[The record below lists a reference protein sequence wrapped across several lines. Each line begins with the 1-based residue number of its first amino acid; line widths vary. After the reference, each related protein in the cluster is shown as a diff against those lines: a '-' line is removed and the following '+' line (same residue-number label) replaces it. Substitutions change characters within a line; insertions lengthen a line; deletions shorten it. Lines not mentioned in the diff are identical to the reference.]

1 MEKLLRRALSVLV
14 ALLILIPGYLP
25 AFATEA
31 DGADRARE
39 RILSAYSLEHQ
50 MSSPGTPT
58 ENGVAGER
66 ISLEDCN
73 ISSQELDEIFSELYL
88 TGQLPWYAGATYVYT
103 YNEETRQVYTYAP
116 VYLDPQAYDR
126 CLYEQTVA
134 EILAEA
140 VQEDMDQWQI
150 ALALHDYL
158 VSNFRYDETLT
169 NYRGYDLLVNGS
181 AVCSGYAEVYQ
192 DLLSRVGIQSVIVES
207 QEMPQGHGWN
217 LVKLY
222 GQWYHVD
229 VTWDDPG
236 PDIQGY
242 VSHKYFLLTD
252 REMAQEGTDGHDGW
266 ETEITCTDTTFE
278 NAFWHDTQSAIL
290 WKTPETCY
298 LQTTDTESFVTQIC
312 ARNSATGEYTLLY
325 TEQPQYMDLGTG
337 ERYTYKEQGL
347 SLYNGR
353 LYGSDMNTVYSIAPD
368 GSDFRTEF
376 TYDTESNQK
385 YIAGS
390 FVKEGK
396 LYLTL
401 ATHEQTFSA
410 MEVTL
415 EQADPIHTHSY
426 TPEVFP
432 PGCTEQGWTEYVCE
446 CGISFTENYTLPVG
460 HTYDSG
466 KTVLE
471 PTYTQCGVVQFTCT
485 QCGHQYTQQLAMLEL
500 PPVTVP
506 KGLPAVFCI
515 AGGAIVLLMIF
526 LAVKRRR

>member
-1 MEKLLRRALSVLV
+1 MGKVVRRVLSPVIV
-14 ALLILIPGYLP
+14 LLILISVCLP
-25 AFATEA
+25 AFATEE

-39 RILSAYSLEHQ
+39 LILTAYSLEHQ
-50 MSSPGTPT
+50 MVSAGKPT
-58 ENGVAGER
+58 ENGVEGER

-73 ISSQELDEIFSELYL
+73 ISSQELDDIFSELYF
-88 TGQLPWYAGATYVYT
+88 TGQLPWYAAATYSYT
-103 YNEETRQVYTYAP
+103 YNEENRQVYTYTP
-116 VYLDPQAYDR
+116 VYLDPQEYDR

-158 VSNFRYDETLT
+158 VSNFCYDETLT

-181 AVCSGYAEVYQ
+181 AVCSGYAEAYQ
-192 DLLSRVGIQSVIVES
+192 DLLSRAGIQSVIVES

-229 VTWDDPG
+229 VTWDDPS

-252 REMAQEGTDGHDGW
+252 HQMAQESTDGHYGW
-266 ETEITCTDTTFE
+266 ETDIACTDTTFE

-290 WKTPETCY
+290 WKSPETCY

-312 ARNSATGEYTLLY
+312 ARDSATGEYTLLY

-353 LYGSDMNTVYSIAPD
+353 LYGSNMDTVYSMAPD
-368 GSDFRTEF
+368 GSDFRAEF
-376 TYDTESNQK
+376 TYDAQGNQK

-415 EQADPIHTHSY
+415 EQAAHTHSY
-426 TPEVFP
+426 TPKVFQ
-432 PGCTEQGWTEYVCE
+432 PGCTEQGWTEYTCG
-446 CGISFTENYTLPVG
+446 CGISYTESYTLPVG
-460 HTYDSG
+460 HIYDSG

-485 QCGHQYTQQLAMLEL
+485 QCGDQYTEQLDMLEM
-500 PPVTVP
+500 PPVTMP
-506 KGLPAVFCI
+506 KGLPVVFCVAGAAI
-515 AGGAIVLLMIF
+515 ALLVILM
-526 LAVKRRR
+526 AVKRRR